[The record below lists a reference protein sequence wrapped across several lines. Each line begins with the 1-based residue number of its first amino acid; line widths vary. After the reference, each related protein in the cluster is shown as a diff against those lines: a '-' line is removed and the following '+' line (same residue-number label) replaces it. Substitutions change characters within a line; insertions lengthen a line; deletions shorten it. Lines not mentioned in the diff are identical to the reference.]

1 MQLGAFSKLGWD
13 NLSILVVLNWG
24 GIFNVE
30 VHVQEGKRSYLITP
44 PDPPNRPSKSGSVK
58 ICTAELQRSLCSCR
72 GAISLQ
78 SKTSCVRT
86 GNDCGFFHQFVFNQ
100 LEPEAMSK
108 SHQLLS
114 PYSPLHLSL
123 FGILHDTP
131 ETSNHQSL
139 YCSGWS
145 FQVWWNLQIFFHL
158 HNSPKRHAVP

>member
-1 MQLGAFSKLGWD
+1 MQLEAFSKLGWD

-24 GIFNVE
+24 GIGNGE

-58 ICTAELQRSLCSCR
+58 ICTAELQRSLCSWR
-72 GAISLQ
+72 GAILLQ

-108 SHQLLS
+108 SHQPLS
-114 PYSPLHLSL
+114 PLQPSSSVT
-123 FGILHDTP
+123 FWDTP
-131 ETSNHQSL
+131 
-139 YCSGWS
+139 
-145 FQVWWNLQIFFHL
+145 
-158 HNSPKRHAVP
+158 